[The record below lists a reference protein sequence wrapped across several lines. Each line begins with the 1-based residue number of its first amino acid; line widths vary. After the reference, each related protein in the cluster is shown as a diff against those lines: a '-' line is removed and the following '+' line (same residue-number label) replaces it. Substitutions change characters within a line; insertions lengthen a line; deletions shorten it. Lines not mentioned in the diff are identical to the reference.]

1 MSERIASDELTP
13 GDAAVLLGVTD
24 GTVRA
29 WLRDGVLPGRPT
41 RPQAGETKRAGHWRV
56 RREDVEALRQKSLK
70 PDARVPKRQA
80 QADHAPA
87 TS

>member
-1 MSERIASDELTP
+1 MNERIASDELTP
-13 GDAAVLLGVTD
+13 GEAAVLLGVTD

-29 WLRDGVLPGRPT
+29 WLRDGVLPGRRT

-70 PDARVPKRQA
+70 PDARVLKRQA
-80 QADHAPA
+80 QEDHAPT